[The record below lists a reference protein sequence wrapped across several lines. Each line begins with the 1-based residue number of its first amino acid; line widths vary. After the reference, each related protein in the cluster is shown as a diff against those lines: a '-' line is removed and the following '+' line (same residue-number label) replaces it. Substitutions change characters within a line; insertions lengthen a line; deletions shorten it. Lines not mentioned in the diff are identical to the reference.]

1 MRYRVESNREQHQVE
16 VDNNFDFFRKKLPE
30 LLQKE
35 HGRYALIRHREI
47 AGIFDTLIDA
57 VTAGK
62 KMFADRMFSIQQIT
76 EASIDL
82 GFFSHAVHLG

>member
-1 MRYRVESNREQHQVE
+1 VQPTRADHQIE
-16 VDNNFDFFRKKLPE
+16 VDGNFESFREKLPE

-35 HGRYALIRHREI
+35 RGRYALIRHREI
-47 AGIFDTLIDA
+47 VGIFDTLMDA

-62 KMFADRMFSIQQIT
+62 KIFDDRLFSIQEIT